1 MKALDQIDAKLDR
14 AWKVREDRK
23 KARVRQFNAKHGVK
37 PMSAH
42 TTPCNLGSIPFG
54 GVVLPEV
61 TIHTMANA
69 VHTALTRLQSARTE
83 EEAIAANR
91 QFYKVL
97 ADTCRA
103 YLGQFVDASGRARQG
118 PAANPF
124 PPEAANLLLHMIE
137 GWLVGRMDQPLK
149 DLVRRAGTPGHTLR
163 ARNDIEAACRYMQAT
178 KGATPLIQDGSAQKR
193 VGEWFGVVAPQR
205 KPGNATKRATY

>member
-42 TTPCNLGSIPFG
+42 TPPCNLGSIPFG

-83 EEAIAANR
+83 EEATAANR

-103 YLGQFVDASGRARQG
+103 YYGSVCRRQRSSATG
-118 PAANPF
+118 ACSKTIPA
-124 PPEAANLLLHMIE
+124 
-137 GWLVGRMDQPLK
+137 
-149 DLVRRAGTPGHTLR
+149 
-163 ARNDIEAACRYMQAT
+163 
-178 KGATPLIQDGSAQKR
+178 
-193 VGEWFGVVAPQR
+193 
-205 KPGNATKRATY
+205 